1 MKKEEYQFGYT
12 AYISDWK
19 IMASGPVD
27 FGENW
32 GTSEEKVAKG
42 VPHGWTAQQA
52 AYRDHLA
59 QVIID
64 QRAKGREYPISNT
77 GNVLHGDPYAIAT
90 KKVWR
95 MIKER
100 RL

>member
-1 MKKEEYQFGYT
+1 MLQKLFAMLLTLKES
-12 AYISDWK
+12 A
-19 IMASGPVD
+19 
-27 FGENW
+27 
-32 GTSEEKVAKG
+32 VAKG
-42 VPHGWTAQQA
+42 VPHGWTTYQA

-64 QRAKGREYPISNT
+64 QRAKGREYPVSNT
-77 GNVLHGDPYAIAT
+77 GNVLQGDPYGIAT

-95 MIKER
+95 MMREG